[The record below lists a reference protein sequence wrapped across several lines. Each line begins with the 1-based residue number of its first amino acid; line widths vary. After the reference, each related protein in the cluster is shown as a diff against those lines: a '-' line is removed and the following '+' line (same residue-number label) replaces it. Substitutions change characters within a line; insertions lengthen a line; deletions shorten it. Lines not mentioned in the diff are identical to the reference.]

1 MANITK
7 GEASKQP
14 PEILH
19 RSDLLFTEI
28 QDSGV
33 NPKSELFT
41 SENDVSETGDKIP
54 ARDYMSEICSSFK
67 DIFGNI
73 KTITNDYQNRR
84 K

>member
-7 GEASKQP
+7 GEASNEP
-14 PEILH
+14 PEVLH
-19 RSDLLFTEI
+19 HSDLLFQILE
-28 QDSGV
+28 DSGM
-33 NPKSELFT
+33 NSQSELFT

-73 KTITNDYQNRR
+73 KTITDDYQNRR